1 MFWSPLLPLPPT
13 HRSPPM
19 QISLKIVKANGL
31 LAMDSSL
38 FSKKGSS
45 DPYCKVYVKDGDTG
59 KKAEVGKTKI
69 IKKR

>member
-1 MFWSPLLPLPPT
+1 
-13 HRSPPM
+13 M